1 MCTFIARDPPSEG
14 HIFFRSFKAEN
25 SSLFLSCTPSV
36 SNCIKGHIMRE
47 ALIETGRGSD
57 RKWEN
62 VQEESESA
70 GSGGRREMREM
81 KH

>member
-1 MCTFIARDPPSEG
+1 
-14 HIFFRSFKAEN
+14 
-25 SSLFLSCTPSV
+25 
-36 SNCIKGHIMRE
+36 MRE